1 MLAGAVSVHPADLT
15 DPVQT
20 KELDRWICAQPD
32 STPFH
37 RPAWISAVARGTGQ
51 QALMLVCRHGAT
63 ITGVLPLTLIRS
75 PLFGRA
81 LVSSG
86 FAVDGGIL
94 ANDTDSAR
102 ALADAC
108 WRVAQE
114 RHCPTAELRGGV
126 LPDEGWAL
134 KRDSYLGFA
143 KPLESDD
150 DAQLAAVPRRHR
162 AEVRKGLANDLDIE
176 IGCDARLLD
185 IHYRLYAQSVHRLG
199 TPVFPKRLFAEVL
212 AAFGNDAD
220 ILLVSKD
227 GTPLTTVF
235 TLYHRDRC
243 MPYWMGMSAAARAL
257 RSNEV
262 ASFRLMSHA
271 RDRGCA
277 IFDFGRS
284 KVGTGP
290 AAWKKTW
297 GWEGVPLTYAMRS
310 APGHEPRDINPLSP
324 QYRRKIALWKRLP
337 LPLANLIGPHIARGL
352 G

>member
-1 MLAGAVSVHPADLT
+1 MLAGSVIVTLADLS
-15 DPVQT
+15 DPAQGA
-20 KELDRWICAQPD
+20 ELDRWICARAE

-37 RPAWISAVARGTGQ
+37 RPAWITAVARGTGQ
-51 QALMLVCRHGAT
+51 QALMLVYRHGAA
-63 ITGVLPLTLIRS
+63 IAGVLPLTLIRS

-81 LVSSG
+81 LVSCG

-94 ANDTDSAR
+94 AKDADVTR

-108 WRVAQE
+108 WRIAQE
-114 RHCPTAELRGGV
+114 RQCPTAELRGGM
-126 LPDEGWAL
+126 LPAEGWAL
-134 KRDSYLGFA
+134 KRDSHLGFA
-143 KPLESDD
+143 KPLEADD
-150 DAQLAAVPRRHR
+150 EAQLAAVPKRHR
-162 AEVRKGLANDLDIE
+162 AEIRKGLDNDLEIE
-176 IGCDARLLD
+176 IGRDARLLD

-212 AAFGNDAD
+212 AAFGADAD
-220 ILLVSKD
+220 ILLVSKN
-227 GTPLTTVF
+227 GVPLTTVF

-243 MPYWMGMSAAARAL
+243 MPYWQGAASAARAL

-262 ASFRLMSHA
+262 AYFRLMAHA

-297 GWEGVPLTYAMRS
+297 GWEGVPLTYAVRHT
-310 APGHEPRDINPLSP
+310 PGHEPRNINPLSP
-324 QYRRKIALWKRLP
+324 QYQRKIELWKRLP
-337 LPLANLIGPHIARGL
+337 LPLANLVGPYIARGL

>member
-1 MLAGAVSVHPADLT
+1 MLASAVSVAPADLS
-15 DPVQT
+15 DPALVE
-20 KELDRWICAQPD
+20 ELDRWICAQAE

-51 QALMLVCRHGAT
+51 QALMLVCRHGAA
-63 ITGVLPLTLIRS
+63 IAGVLPLTLIHS
-75 PLFGRA
+75 SLFGRA

-94 ANDTDSAR
+94 AGDAESAR
-102 ALADAC
+102 TLADAC
-108 WRVAQE
+108 WRIAQE

-126 LPDEGWAL
+126 LPEDGWVL
-134 KRDSYLGFA
+134 KRDTYLGFA
-143 KPLESDD
+143 KALERDD
-150 DAQLAAVPRRHR
+150 EAQLAAVPKRHR
-162 AEVRKGLANDLDIE
+162 AEIRKGLDNGLDIE
-176 IGCDARLLD
+176 IGRDARLLD
-185 IHYRLYAQSVHRLG
+185 MHYRLYAQSVHRLG

-227 GTPLTTVF
+227 GAPLTSVF
-235 TLYHRDRC
+235 TLYHGARC
-243 MPYWMGMSAAARAL
+243 MPYWLGAASAARTM

-262 ASFRLMSHA
+262 AQFRLMTHA
-271 RDRGCA
+271 RDRGCS

-284 KVGTGP
+284 KVGTGS

-297 GWEGVPLTYAMRS
+297 GWEGVPLTYAVRS

-324 QYRRKIALWKRLP
+324 QYQRKVELWKRLP
-337 LPLANLIGPHIARGL
+337 LPLTNLIGPYIARGL

>member
-1 MLAGAVSVHPADLT
+1 MLAGAVSVAPADLAE
-15 DPVQT
+15 PSVAA
-20 KELDRWICAQPD
+20 ELDRWICAQPE
-32 STPFH
+32 SAPFH
-37 RPAWISAVARGTGQ
+37 RPAWVSAVARGTGQ
-51 QALMLVCRHGAT
+51 QALMLVSRRDGA
-63 ITGVLPLTLIRS
+63 ITGVLPLNLIHS

-94 ANDTDSAR
+94 AKDADATR

-108 WRVAQE
+108 WRIAQE

-126 LPDEGWAL
+126 FPAEGWVL

-143 KPLESDD
+143 KPLEADD
-150 DAQLAAVPRRHR
+150 EAQLAAVPKRHR
-162 AEVRKGLANDLDIE
+162 AEIRKGLANDLDIE
-176 IGCDARLLD
+176 IGRDVRLLD

-212 AAFGNDAD
+212 AAFGDDAD
-220 ILLVSKD
+220 ILLVSK
-227 GTPLTTVF
+227 GGKPLSSIL
-235 TLYHRDRC
+235 TLYHRYRC
-243 MPYWMGMSAAARAL
+243 MPYWLGASAAARAM
-257 RSNEV
+257 RANEV
-262 ASFRLMSHA
+262 ANFRLMSHA
-271 RDRGCA
+271 RSRGCA

-297 GWEGVPLTYAMRS
+297 GWEGVPLTYAVRA

-324 QYRRKIALWKRLP
+324 QYQRKIELWKRLP
-337 LPLANLIGPHIARGL
+337 LPLANLIGPYIARGL